1 MARKKFDISK
11 HDFKNGKLQQ
21 DNIFINPELKSVS
34 ELTGYDTRLGIE
46 NFLLVDKVPGKPEDG
61 RIIIS
66 NVSDKYGF
74 LANEVFYPQIEE
86 RLEGAGIEYVK
97 RSINR
102 QNRSFS
108 VDYILQ
114 DESMHVNIKKGKD
127 KIKPMI
133 RVVNSYDGSNQ
144 TTGHFGFFREICSN
158 GLHIADTQL
167 KFKIRHR
174 GDMMEI
180 VMPKLEDLVA
190 AFMDNEYYSLH
201 KKFEILSETPITDLE
216 NFVKYTLGK
225 TGLFKYEKSEK
236 NPEEASIGAQFVID
250 IVTAE
255 AKELGTA
262 PNLWL
267 GYNAFNEYIHTQNNK
282 QFLLQETADR
292 KLFDAI
298 LEQVN

>member
-1 MARKKFDISK
+1 MARRKTTTDYQN
-11 HDFKNGKLQQ
+11 FKGQLQQ
-21 DNIFINPELKSVS
+21 DNIFVNPKLESVA
-34 ELTGYDTRLGIE
+34 ELTGYEVRKGLE
-46 NFLLVDKVPGKPEDG
+46 NFLTVDKTPGQPDNG

-66 NVSDKYGF
+66 NVSNDYGF
-74 LANEVFYPQIEE
+74 LDNETFYPQIEQ
-86 RLEGAGIEYVK
+86 RLNDAGITYLT

-102 QNRSFS
+102 QNRSFT
-108 VDYILQ
+108 VDYILE
-114 DESMHVNIKKGKD
+114 DENMHVNVKKGKD

-158 GLHIADTQL
+158 GLHIAEAQL
-167 KFKIRHR
+167 NFKVRHR
-174 GDMMEI
+174 GKMFEI
-180 VMPKLEDLVA
+180 VMPKIEELLA

-201 KKFEILSETPITDLE
+201 QKFEVLAEKPISDVE
-216 NFVKYTLGK
+216 GFVKYTLGK

-250 IVTAE
+250 IINNE
-255 AKELGTA
+255 AKELGTK

-267 GYNAFNEYIHTQNNK
+267 GYNAFNEYIHTQNNRV
-282 QFLLQETADR
+282 FALQEQADR
-292 KLFDAI
+292 KMFDAI